1 MREHRTA
8 SGNARIGR
16 TSSKAAGGDRRSQAE
31 WSNWGRTQTCS
42 PSRIA
47 APASEDEICS
57 IVRDACT
64 SGEKIKAIGSGHSF
78 TDIACTT
85 GRMLQLG
92 GYNKVLEIDARTG
105 LVTVQSGISIAAL
118 SQELST
124 HGLAL
129 ENQGDVAYQTIS
141 GAISTATHGTG
152 AKLRNISSQIRELSL
167 VLADGSVLQCS
178 ATEEPDVFENAR
190 VSLGALGVISTVTL
204 QCVPAFALH
213 SIEEP
218 RNLDD
223 VLANFDELASTN
235 DHFEFF
241 WFPHTERAQMVTNNR
256 TDRPVKP
263 KSKAS
268 TYINDIV
275 LENHAFGLVQ
285 DIGHSRHDWVPGL
298 ARFTAGILS
307 RSEIVD
313 SSHRVFANE
322 RLVRFAEMEYAIPR
336 AQMVDALREVKA
348 MIERTGMR
356 ISFPVE
362 VRVVAPDDIPLSTA
376 FGRPTGYI
384 AVHVYYKDD
393 YIAYFRE
400 VERIMA
406 AREGRPH
413 WGKLHFRDAASLRL
427 VYPKWDGFI
436 AVRER
441 LDPQHTFG
449 NAYLERVL
457 GQ

>member
-1 MREHRTA
+1 MVTTWR
-8 SGNARIGR
+8 
-16 TSSKAAGGDRRSQAE
+16 
-31 WSNWGRTQTCS
+31 NWGRTQTCT
-42 PSRIA
+42 PSRIGN
-47 APASEDEICS
+47 PASEDEICS
-57 IVRDACT
+57 IVRDACQT
-64 SGEKIKAIGSGHSF
+64 GEKVKAIGSGHSF

-85 GRMLQLG
+85 GRMLRLD
-92 GYNKVLEIDARTG
+92 GYNRILEIDAKTG

-118 SQELST
+118 SEELSEL
-124 HGLAL
+124 GLAL

-152 AKLRNISSQIRELSL
+152 AKLRNISSQVRGLSL
-167 VLADGSVLQCS
+167 VLADGSVLRCS
-178 ATEEPDVFENAR
+178 PTVEPDVFESAR

-218 RNLDD
+218 RNLED
-223 VLANFDELASTN
+223 VLGNFDELASAN

-241 WFPHTERAQMVTNNR
+241 WFPHTERAQLMTNNR

-263 KSKAS
+263 SGRAS
-268 TYINDIV
+268 AYINDIV
-275 LENHAFGLVQ
+275 LENHAFGFVQ
-285 DIGHSRHDWVPGL
+285 DIGHARRAWVPGL
-298 ARFTAGILS
+298 ARFTAGMLS
-307 RSEIVD
+307 RNEVVD

-336 AQMVDALREVKA
+336 AQVVDALREVKA
-348 MIERTGMR
+348 MIERTGLR

-393 YIAYFRE
+393 YAAYFRE
-400 VERIMA
+400 VEKIMA
-406 AREGRPH
+406 ARDGRPH
-413 WGKLHFRDAASLRL
+413 WGKLHFRDAASLRP
-427 VYPKWDGFI
+427 VYPRWDAFM

-441 LDPQHTFG
+441 LDPQHVFG
-449 NAYLERVL
+449 NPYLERVI

>member
-1 MREHRTA
+1 MVTTWR
-8 SGNARIGR
+8 
-16 TSSKAAGGDRRSQAE
+16 
-31 WSNWGRTQTCS
+31 NWGRTQKCT
-42 PSRIA
+42 PSRIGN
-47 APASEDEICS
+47 PASGDEICS
-57 IVRDACT
+57 IVRDAYQ
-64 SGEKIKAIGSGHSF
+64 SGEKVKAIGSGHSF

-85 GRMLQLG
+85 GRMLRLD
-92 GYNKVLEIDARTG
+92 GYNRILEIDAKSG

-118 SQELST
+118 SEELSE

-152 AKLRNISSQIRELSL
+152 AKIRNISSQVRGLSL
-167 VLADGSVLQCS
+167 VLADGSVLRCS
-178 ATEEPDVFENAR
+178 PTVEPDVFESAR

-218 RNLDD
+218 RNLED
-223 VLANFDELASTN
+223 VLGNFDELAGTN

-241 WFPHTERAQMVTNNR
+241 WFPHTERAHLMTNNR

-263 KSKAS
+263 KGRAS
-268 TYINDIV
+268 AYINDIV

-285 DIGHSRHDWVPGL
+285 DIGHARRAWVPGL
-298 ARFTAGILS
+298 ARFTAGMLS
-307 RSEIVD
+307 RNEVVD

-336 AQMVDALREVKA
+336 AQVVDAVREVKA

-393 YIAYFRE
+393 YVEYFRE
-400 VERIMA
+400 VEKIMA
-406 AREGRPH
+406 ARDGRPH
-413 WGKLHFRDAASLRL
+413 WGKLHFRDAASLRP
-427 VYPKWDGFI
+427 VYPRWDGFM

-441 LDPQHTFG
+441 LDPQHVFG

-457 GQ
+457 GR

>member
-1 MREHRTA
+1 MREDRTV

-16 TSSKAAGGDRRSQAE
+16 TSSKAAGGDQRSQTV
-31 WSNWGRTQTCS
+31 WINWGRTQRCS

-47 APASEDEICS
+47 APSSEDEICS

-64 SGEKIKAIGSGHSF
+64 SGERVKAIGSGHSF

-85 GRMLQLG
+85 GRMLRLE
-92 GYNKVLEIDARTG
+92 GYNKILEIDAKTG
-105 LVTVQSGISIAAL
+105 LVTMQSGISIAAL
-118 SQELST
+118 SEELSK

-129 ENQGDVAYQTIS
+129 ENQGDVAYQTIA

-152 AKLRNISSQIRELSL
+152 AKLRNISSQVRGLSL
-167 VLADGSVLQCS
+167 VLADGSVLRCS

-190 VSLGALGVISTVTL
+190 VSLGAFGVISTVTL

-241 WFPHTERAQMVTNNR
+241 WFPHTERAQLMTNNR

-268 TYINDIV
+268 AYINDIV
-275 LENHAFGLVQ
+275 LENHAFGFVQ
-285 DIGHSRHDWVPGL
+285 DIGHARRAWVPGL
-298 ARFTAGILS
+298 ARFAAGMLS
-307 RSEIVD
+307 RTEVVD

-336 AQMVDALREVKA
+336 AQVVDALREVKA

-393 YIAYFRE
+393 YVAYFRE
-400 VERIMA
+400 VEKIMGA
-406 AREGRPH
+406 LEGRPH
-413 WGKLHFRDAASLRL
+413 WGKLHFRNAASLRPL
-427 VYPKWDGFI
+427 YPTWDGFI
-436 AVRER
+436 AVRNR
-441 LDPQHTFG
+441 LDPQRTFG